1 MTLAYLTTPL
11 LGIVDTAVVGQFGET
26 AMIGGL
32 AVGAIVLDVIFTS
45 FNFLRAGTT
54 AMVAQAFGAG
64 DEPEERAALW
74 RAVLVSILAGIL
86 IALLS
91 PVIISIGGWFMSAG
105 AEVTAAMATYVGIR
119 ILAAPISLTNYA
131 LLGYVLGRGEG
142 VTGFALQLLLN
153 GTNIVLSIY
162 LGLHLN
168 WAIEGVAWATV
179 VAEVSAL
186 ICGFAYLAYRNR
198 RTKRISVSH
207 LIEPQSLLKM
217 FSVNGDIMIRS
228 FVLLS
233 AFALFTRSGAGL
245 GELPLATNA
254 ILMNF
259 FMVSGFLLDGFATA
273 AEQLSGRSIGARYQP
288 AFHRTVV
295 LTAMW
300 GLAVAAI
307 ITLTVL
313 IVGPHIVAIITSSE
327 EIRAAAA
334 GFLPWAAFTALSGVA
349 AFQMDGVYIGAAWS
363 RDMRNMMLL
372 SFVAFVVSLPVF
384 VGWWGN
390 HGNWAALHVFLL
402 LRGAT
407 LYALLGSNTRK
418 AFQDRPNAPSNQLP

>member
-54 AMVAQAFGAG
+54 AMVAQAYGAG

-74 RAVLVSILAGIL
+74 RAVLVSVVAGIFV
-86 IALLS
+86 ALLS
-91 PVIISIGGWFMSAG
+91 PVVISIGGWFMSAG
-105 AEVTAAMATYVGIR
+105 AEVTTAMATYVGIR
-119 ILAAPISLTNYA
+119 IVAAPVTLTNYA

-179 VAEVSAL
+179 ISEICAL

-198 RTKRISVSH
+198 RTKRVSVSH
-207 LIEPQSLLKM
+207 LLEPQSLMKM
-217 FSVNGDIMIRS
+217 FSVNSDIMIRS

-273 AEQLSGRSIGARYQP
+273 AEQLSGRSIGAQYRP

-295 LTAMW
+295 LTAIW
-300 GLAVAAI
+300 GLAVATI

-313 IVGPHIVAIITSSE
+313 VIGPHIVAIITSSE
-327 EIRAAAA
+327 EIRDAAA

-407 LYALLGSNTRK
+407 LYALLGTNMRK
-418 AFQDRPNAPSNQLP
+418 AFQDRSNTPSSQLS